1 MQIRSASDEKIEVN
15 LYDITGRFLSKLN
28 AVENQV
34 YSFGDDLR
42 PGVYLVEI
50 IQGQQRKTIKVV
62 KQ

>member
-1 MQIRSASDEKIEVN
+1 MQIRSASDEKIEVD